1 MDLRQVSKLGYEDEM
16 NEDTIE
22 YAEEINQCT
31 ICRKKKIE
39 NTCEKIHIELDS
51 MRTFTH
57 YCCSNCFINLLGAL
71 ERANNE
77 INNIVSEYQ
86 KYWNEY
92 AINKHEL
99 KQKKKW
105 FR

>member
-1 MDLRQVSKLGYEDEM
+1 
-16 NEDTIE
+16 
-22 YAEEINQCT
+22 
-31 ICRKKKIE
+31 
-39 NTCEKIHIELDS
+39 
-51 MRTFTH
+51 
-57 YCCSNCFINLLGAL
+57 LLGAL